1 MEALLCT
8 PLSGTFWAVTGMMTL
23 GADDFMDFL
32 LGFLVDFFIML
43 LERAYIDPYMGF
55 IIDAAVEKVGEG
67 IDFLRKQLQ
76 LKGQTAAEKALAAEK
91 LLEEAKNRDAGVDF
105 SSGDTVEPILGAYS
119 GYSGD
124 AMGLPYAL
132 VPMIIM
138 ADFDDCIQMR
148 TLYGI
153 KAQDL
158 TYYMIF
164 AIVIIPF
171 QYISDVF
178 CLQVLEL
185 THGWKI
191 YDYLVYTRYRFLQR
205 ETRWKGFEDSLDEC
219 IEEGMRTLDQM
230 CFSSQY
236 YVMITLHSTAML
248 LFLCGIEGF
257 LRSGEGN
264 TYYNVWGDTMVS
276 KSKATQEQC
285 SCNYHCVT
293 ILDCNYR

>member
-138 ADFDDCIQMR
+138 ADFD
-148 TLYGI
+148 
-153 KAQDL
+153 
-158 TYYMIF
+158 
-164 AIVIIPF
+164 
-171 QYISDVF
+171 
-178 CLQVLEL
+178 
-185 THGWKI
+185 
-191 YDYLVYTRYRFLQR
+191 
-205 ETRWKGFEDSLDEC
+205 
-219 IEEGMRTLDQM
+219 
-230 CFSSQY
+230 
-236 YVMITLHSTAML
+236 
-248 LFLCGIEGF
+248 
-257 LRSGEGN
+257 
-264 TYYNVWGDTMVS
+264 VS
-276 KSKATQEQC
+276 FKNAKERHA
-285 SCNYHCVT
+285 NGA
-293 ILDCNYR
+293 L